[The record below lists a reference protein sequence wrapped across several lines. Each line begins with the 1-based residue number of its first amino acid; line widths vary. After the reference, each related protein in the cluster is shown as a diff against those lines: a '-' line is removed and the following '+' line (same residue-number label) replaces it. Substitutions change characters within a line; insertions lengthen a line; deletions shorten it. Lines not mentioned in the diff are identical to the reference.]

1 MDARSRCVTSFL
13 KQEVSPSEDIVTYT
27 DNRECLNLISSRHG
41 GLFVTIDNV
50 SRLPMPSDR
59 KLNER
64 LHNLFKRHPCFPA
77 PHPKDMRDTFMIRHY
92 AGTVTYT
99 IASFVDKNNNIISDQ
114 FEELIKRSTSRI
126 LQDINGRNR
135 SNSQN
140 SQASKSSTL
149 TSLGSSKRLKSGST
163 SSLFSTQMKGLTT
176 ELEGTSCN
184 FVRCIKPNTQMKPG
198 VFDKPFVV
206 EQLRCSG
213 TVQACEVL
221 RVGLPT
227 RILYAEVVDVYK
239 PMLPPAIFAR
249 FESNEKLFTQAI
261 LHAYGFPSSAYRL
274 GDTRLFFRTGKID
287 LLDKLLTPSQ
297 ASTEKLPAQIVHYVT
312 KKRWI
317 SAVSTIITFNIF
329 KRIYYECKYN
339 RKATVI
345 QCMVRQHLARKR
357 LRKLRVLHRISK
369 VWNRMAHQAQI
380 MHAYQDLPDHK
391 MVLLDK
397 LLKKSYLPPQQRWLL
412 KWLGP
417 LQKIIY
423 MQKLWKKVVSQYLA
437 KRAFIWL
444 FETVKRKRSVVLV
457 QVQVRV
463 LIAKARFRRLKKER
477 LARERWRMAYV
488 KVKTFCTFSRQFQ
501 KIHVVRLESE
511 NEKLQDTIEATTR
524 RLELAELE
532 AREMRAKFEKAQMQL
547 EAREAEL
554 LEQSSRITDLEDDL
568 ECAQVEVTELRQKSS
583 SGFLERVI
591 RFFTCSSATVPP
603 ASPPKSVK
611 AVSVR
616 KPVELKQRERL
627 PSETVVDAEDEEM
640 KAKDADVLYSVSR
653 YCF

>member
-1 MDARSRCVTSFL
+1 MQYS
-13 KQEVSPSEDIVTYT
+13 

-77 PHPKDMRDTFMIRHY
+77 PHPKDIRDTFMIRHY

-114 FEELIKRSTSRI
+114 FEELIKLSTSRI
-126 LQDINGRNR
+126 LRDITGRNR

-140 SQASKSSTL
+140 SESAKSMG
-149 TSLGSSKRLKSGST
+149 SLKRLKGGST
-163 SSLFSTQMKGLTT
+163 SNLFSTQMKGLTT

-198 VFDKPFVV
+198 IFDKPFVV

-239 PMLPPAIFAR
+239 PMLPAEIFER

-261 LHAYGFPSSAYRL
+261 LHAYDFPTSAYRL

-287 LLDKLLTPSQ
+287 LLDRLLMPSQ
-297 ASTEKLPAQIVHYVT
+297 ASAEKLPSQIVQYVI

-317 SAVSTIITFNIF
+317 SAVTKVITINIF
-329 KRIYYECKYN
+329 ERIFQECKFK
-339 RKATVI
+339 RKATTI

-397 LLKKSYLPPQQRWLL
+397 LLKKNYLPPKQRWLL

-417 LQKIIY
+417 LQKVIY
-423 MQKLWKKVVSQYLA
+423 LQKLWKKVMTQYLA

-444 FETVKRKRSVVLV
+444 FEKVKRKRSALMM
-457 QVQVRV
+457 QTQARV
-463 LIAKARFRRLKKER
+463 LIAKAKFRRLKKAR
-477 LARERWRMAYV
+477 LARERWRAAYV
-488 KVKTFCTFSRQFQ
+488 KVNG
-501 KIHVVRLESE
+501 L
-511 NEKLQDTIEATTR
+511 
-524 RLELAELE
+524 
-532 AREMRAKFEKAQMQL
+532 
-547 EAREAEL
+547 
-554 LEQSSRITDLEDDL
+554 
-568 ECAQVEVTELRQKSS
+568 
-583 SGFLERVI
+583 VI
-591 RFFTCSSATVPP
+591 
-603 ASPPKSVK
+603 
-611 AVSVR
+611 
-616 KPVELKQRERL
+616 L
-627 PSETVVDAEDEEM
+627 
-640 KAKDADVLYSVSR
+640 
-653 YCF
+653 

>member
-1 MDARSRCVTSFL
+1 MCSFL
-13 KQEVSPSEDIVTYT
+13 KQEVSPSEDVVQYS

-64 LHNLFKRHPCFPA
+64 LHNLFKRNPCFPA
-77 PHPKDMRDTFMIRHY
+77 PHPKDIRDTFMIRHY

-114 FEELIKRSTSRI
+114 FEELIKRSTSRV
-126 LQDINGRNR
+126 LQELNGRNR

-140 SQASKSSTL
+140 SQSSKTNALSN
-149 TSLGSSKRLKSGST
+149 LGSSKRLKGGST
-163 SSLFSTQMKGLTT
+163 SNLFSTQMKGLTT

-184 FVRCIKPNTQMKPG
+184 FVRCIKPNTQMKAG
-198 VFDKPFVV
+198 IFDKPFVV

-239 PMLPPAIFAR
+239 PMLPPEIFAR

-261 LHAYGFPSSAYRL
+261 LHAYDFPTSAYRL

-297 ASTEKLPAQIVHYVT
+297 ESTEKLPSQIVHYVV
-312 KKRWI
+312 KKRWM
-317 SAVSTIITFNIF
+317 SATTTMITFNIF
-329 KRIYYECKYN
+329 KRIFQDCKYK
-339 RKATVI
+339 RKATII

-397 LLKKSYLPPQQRWLL
+397 LLKKNYLPPRQRWLL

-417 LQKIIY
+417 LQKVIY
-423 MQKLWKKVVSQYLA
+423 LQKLWKKVMTQYLA
-437 KRAFIWL
+437 KRAFLWL

-457 QVQVRV
+457 QVHARV
-463 LIAKARFRRLKKER
+463 LIAKAKFRRLKKAR

-488 KVKTFCTFSRQFQ
+488 KVCC
-501 KIHVVRLESE
+501 
-511 NEKLQDTIEATTR
+511 
-524 RLELAELE
+524 LACCFLC
-532 AREMRAKFEKAQMQL
+532 AIGRC
-547 EAREAEL
+547 
-554 LEQSSRITDLEDDL
+554 
-568 ECAQVEVTELRQKSS
+568 CAQVH
-583 SGFLERVI
+583 
-591 RFFTCSSATVPP
+591 
-603 ASPPKSVK
+603 
-611 AVSVR
+611 
-616 KPVELKQRERL
+616 
-627 PSETVVDAEDEEM
+627 
-640 KAKDADVLYSVSR
+640 
-653 YCF
+653 

>member
-1 MDARSRCVTSFL
+1 MSSFL
-13 KQEVSPSEDIVTYT
+13 KEEVSPSEDVVQYS
-27 DNRECLNLISSRHG
+27 DNRECLNLISSRNG

-64 LHNLFKRHPCFPA
+64 LHNLFKRNPCFPA
-77 PHPKDMRDTFMIRHY
+77 PHPKDIRDTFMIKHY

-114 FEELIKRSTSRI
+114 FEELIKRSTSRL

-135 SNSQN
+135 SNSQT
-140 SQASKSSTL
+140 SQSSK
-149 TSLGSSKRLKSGST
+149 TSPLPALGSSKRLKSGST

-198 VFDKPFVV
+198 IFDKPFVV

-239 PMLPPAIFAR
+239 PMLPPEIFAR

-261 LHAYGFPSSAYRL
+261 LHAYAFPSSAYRL

-297 ASTEKLPAQIVHYVT
+297 ASTAKLPSQIVHYVA

-317 SAVSTIITFNIF
+317 SATATVMTLNVF
-329 KRIYYECKYN
+329 KRVYYACKYN
-339 RKATVI
+339 RKATMI

-369 VWNRMAHQAQI
+369 VWTRMAHQAQI

-397 LLKKSYLPPQQRWLL
+397 LLKKNYLPPQQRWLL

-417 LQKIIY
+417 LQKVIY
-423 MQKLWKKVVSQYLA
+423 LQKLWKKVVSQYLA
-437 KRAFIWL
+437 KRAFVWL

-463 LIAKARFRRLKKER
+463 LIAKARFRRLKQER
-477 LARERWRMAYV
+477 LARERWRTAYV
-488 KVKTFCTFSRQFQ
+488 KVKTFCLFSRQFQ

-511 NEKLQDTIEATTR
+511 NDTLVDELEVTKR
-524 RLELAELE
+524 RLALAELDAQE
-532 AREMRAKFEKAQMQL
+532 VRRQYERAHKQL
-547 EAREAEL
+547 EARTAAL
-554 LEQSSRITDLEDDL
+554 QEQSTRIAALEADV
-568 ECAQVEVTELRQKSS
+568 ECARVEVAEMRQKSS
-583 SGFLERVI
+583 GSFLERAI
-591 RFFTCSSATVPP
+591 RFFTCSSATIPSV
-603 ASPPKSVK
+603 SPRKTVSPK
-611 AVSVR
+611 ATFVR
-616 KPVELKQRERL
+616 PVELKPRERL
-627 PSETVVDAEDEEM
+627 PSETFVDAEDEEV

>member
-1 MDARSRCVTSFL
+1 M
-13 KQEVSPSEDIVTYT
+13 TYS
-27 DNRECLNLISSRHG
+27 DNRECLNLIASRHG

-64 LHNLFKRHPCFPA
+64 LHNLFKRNPCFPT
-77 PHPKDMRDTFMIRHY
+77 PHPKDIRDTFMIKHY

-114 FEELIKRSTSRI
+114 FEELIKRSTSRV

-135 SNSQN
+135 SQSNASNSSSSSG
-140 SQASKSSTL
+140 SQSGKSSAL
-149 TSLGSSKRLKSGST
+149 SSLGSSKRLKSGST
-163 SSLFSTQMKGLTT
+163 SNLFSTQMKGLTT

-184 FVRCIKPNTQMKPG
+184 FVRCIKPNTQMKAG
-198 VFDKPFVV
+198 IFDKPFVV

-239 PMLPPAIFAR
+239 PMLPPALFER

-261 LHAYGFPSSAYRL
+261 LYAYDFPSSAYRL

-297 ASTEKLPAQIVHYVT
+297 ASAEKLPAQIVHYAT
-312 KKRWI
+312 KKRWV
-317 SAVSTIITFNIF
+317 SAVTTLITCNIF
-329 KRIYYECKYN
+329 KRIYLDCKFK
-339 RKATVI
+339 RKAITI

-357 LRKLRVLHRISK
+357 LRKLRTLHRISK
-369 VWNRMAHQAQI
+369 LWNRMAHQAQI
-380 MHAYQDLPDHK
+380 MHSYQDLPDDK

-397 LLKKSYLPPQQRWLL
+397 LLKKHYLPPQQRWLL

-417 LQKIIY
+417 LQKVIY
-423 MQKLWKKVVSQYLA
+423 LQKLWKKVMTQYLA
-437 KRAFIWL
+437 KRAFLWL
-444 FETVKRKRSVVLV
+444 FETVKRKRSVVMV

-463 LIAKARFRRLKKER
+463 LIAKARFRRLKKAR

-488 KVKTFCTFSRQFQ
+488 KVKTFCTFSRMFQ
-501 KIHVVRLESE
+501 KIHVVRLESD
-511 NEKLQDTIEATTR
+511 NDKLVASMDETKR
-524 RLELAELE
+524 RLEAAEQE
-532 AREMRAKFEKAQMQL
+532 AQDLRAKFEKAQMQL
-547 EAREAEL
+547 EARAAEVE
-554 LEQSSRITDLEDDL
+554 EQAARITDLESDL
-568 ECAQVEVTELRQKSS
+568 ECAHVEIADLRQKASAS
-583 SGFLERVI
+583 LLERAI
-591 RFFTCSSATVPP
+591 RFFTCSSATAPSAP
-603 ASPPKSVK
+603 SRSSKLSTTPPKPV
-611 AVSVR
+611 ALR
-616 KPVELKQRERL
+616 KEIELKQRDRL
-627 PSETVVDAEDEEM
+627 PSETVIVAEDEEM
-640 KAKDADVLYSVSR
+640 KSKDGDALYLITR